1 MAVVKVKR
9 YNGMEFRDLVVS
21 SSTVKT
27 EVAVSV
33 NDKIVVERPLTL
45 QLHKN
50 AYRYEPELLLSTWS
64 FEYPKIVSRGT
75 VSSTY
80 WRSEISFV
88 KLATTV
94 RTFFD
99 RHYPRELIFFTHG
112 SSPLFLRFFI

>member
-50 AYRYEPELLLSTWS
+50 AYRYEPDLLLSTWS
-64 FEYPKIVSRGT
+64 FEYPKIVPRGT

-80 WRSEISFV
+80 WRSEMIFCKASDYQ
-88 KLATTV
+88 KV
-94 RTFFD
+94 RQWRDYFFD
-99 RHYPRELIFFTHG
+99 VANTLDCVLKGI
-112 SSPLFLRFFI
+112 IQV